1 MTLLLAVRNV
11 FRHRTRSLITL
22 AAIAIGGASV
32 IFVGGFFENMFFK
45 MRESYIKGHTGHIQV
60 YRAGFLEKGSSRP
73 FDYLIENPQE
83 IVPLIREIP
92 GVIRVTQRLQF
103 SGMISTGD
111 NTVSCLV
118 QGVEPLYEPSIRQ
131 SDAQNPREDL
141 AEVGGAVIEAGD
153 PLDEGHPYGTI
164 LGRGL
169 AAGLD
174 AKVGDALVLVAN
186 TVSGAINAFD
196 ISVQGIF
203 FTSAKVFDDHVLRM
217 PLDTAQQ
224 LLYTNAVQTLVIM
237 LERTEDT
244 PRITRQLQARFRERG
259 LPLEVKTW
267 EEINDFYTKT
277 RELFDRMYV
286 ILKFVIALIVILSI
300 YNTMTMAV
308 MERTNEIGT
317 MMALGTKRSGV
328 LRLFIVEGVV
338 LGVIGGML
346 GVLLGSAV
354 TSIVGSI
361 GITMPPAPGSSI
373 TWLSK
378 PMVVPSVLAF
388 AFLLSLVTAVVSS
401 AYPAYRASRL
411 EIAEALRHV

>member
-1 MTLLLAVRNV
+1 MTLLIAVRNV

-22 AAIAIGGASV
+22 AAIAIGASSI

-45 MRESYIKGHTGHIQV
+45 MRESYIRGHTGHVQV

-73 FDYLIENPQE
+73 FDYLIENPRE
-83 IVPLIREIP
+83 IVPLIRQIP
-92 GVIRVTQRLQF
+92 GVSRVTQRLQF
-103 SGMISTGD
+103 AGMISTGD

-131 SDAQNPREDL
+131 SEARNPREDL

-153 PLDEGHPYGTI
+153 PLDPERPYGVI

-169 AAGLD
+169 ATGLD
-174 AKVGDALVLVAN
+174 GRVGDGLILVAN
-186 TVSGAINAFD
+186 TVSGAINALD
-196 ISVQGIF
+196 VSVQGVF
-203 FTSAKVFDDHVLRM
+203 FTSAKAFDDHVVRI
-217 PLDTAQQ
+217 PLETAQQ
-224 LLYTNAVQTLVIM
+224 LLYTDAVQTLVIL

-244 PRITRQLQARFRERG
+244 PLVTRRLQARFRERG

-328 LRLFIVEGVV
+328 LRLFIVEGAV
-338 LGVIGGML
+338 LGVIGGL
-346 GVLLGSAV
+346 CGLLLGAAV
-354 TSIVGSI
+354 TAIIGAI
-361 GITMPPAPGSSI
+361 GITMPPAPGSTI

-378 PMVVPSVLAF
+378 PMVVPSVLVF
-388 AFLLSLVTAVVSS
+388 AFGLSVVTAVVSA